1 MKKADV
7 ALGAGHPPG
16 FEEWNVPLLRGHGRK
31 LRPAATRAS
40 IRQGPNGGLVVWTKN
55 ASLQRQ
61 PDLIAIGH
69 GDSKIH
75 AILPMEMTE
84 PRIASTGRLNGQCLA
99 VKLLRRHGT
108 NHA

>member
-16 FEEWNVPLLRGHGRK
+16 FEDWNVPLLRGHGRQ
-31 LRPAATRAS
+31 LRRAATRAS
-40 IRQGPNGGLVVWTKN
+40 IRQGPNGGLVVWKKN

-61 PDLIAIGH
+61 PGLSPLKIAILYVRATH
-69 GDSKIH
+69 PREV
-75 AILPMEMTE
+75 AE
-84 PRIASTGRLNGQCLA
+84 PRIASTGSMNGQCPA
-99 VKLLRRHGT
+99 EKLLRRHGT